1 VTTRPDF
8 TPFDAHEERVRAF
21 LASIPPH
28 RKRRLAAK
36 FPLIGETPEVEVSF
50 CDPAVFDLVEASGL
64 PVHRTS
70 LRSVPDHL
78 EEA

>member
-1 VTTRPDF
+1 VATRPDI
-8 TPFDAHEERVRAF
+8 TPPDPHEERVRAF
-21 LASIPPH
+21 LASIPSQ

-36 FPLIGETPEVEVSF
+36 FPLIGDVPEVEMSF

-64 PVHRTS
+64 PMHRTE
-70 LRSVPDHL
+70 LRSVPESL